1 MGRIITLAAICTFL
15 FNPVTTAQETAEP
28 ELVSPLGIRHFATP
42 AQGEALAK
50 LEEDLVHARAA
61 HAADPGNAELA
72 IAHGRALAY
81 LWRYHAAIEV
91 FSEAIQGHPDHAL
104 LYRHRGH
111 RYISIRDFAAAR
123 ADLIR
128 AAELKSDD
136 FDIWYHL
143 GLAHF
148 LNDETPQAA
157 DAFARA
163 YACVD
168 DDDSRIAAQY
178 WRHLSLAGRSD
189 LSGITATMEV
199 KENLAYHRLL
209 LCFKGELS
217 AEEILAASAESPLD
231 TATTR
236 FGLGY
241 IALARGQEADAKQH
255 FIAATASP
263 YWPAFGYIAA
273 ETMLARMGYR
283 P

>member
-1 MGRIITLAAICTFL
+1 MGRMFAFIVFCSVL
-15 FNPVTTAQETAEP
+15 FNPATAAQETAEP
-28 ELVSPLGIRHFATP
+28 ELVSPLGVRHFATP
-42 AQGEALAK
+42 AQGDALAK
-50 LEEDLVHARAA
+50 LEDDLAKARAA
-61 HAADPGNAELA
+61 HAANPDDAELA

-91 FSEAIQGHPDHAL
+91 FSAALEQHPDHAM

-111 RYISIRDFAAAR
+111 RYISIRDFSAAQ
-123 ADLIR
+123 ADLVR

-163 YACVD
+163 YSCVD
-168 DDDSRIAAQY
+168 DDDSRIAAEY

-189 LSGITATMEV
+189 LSGITATMAV
-199 KENLAYHRLL
+199 KENLAYQRLL

-217 AEEILAASAESPLD
+217 VEDILAASAGSPLD
-231 TATTR
+231 TATTH

-255 FIAATASP
+255 FIEATASP